1 MPEESATE
9 TLPPSIERV
18 LRHFRAMGR
27 EEKMQALVSYA
38 KKLEPLPAR
47 YAAIDRSNFA
57 IPECQ
62 TRVDIIP
69 EVHDG
74 KLHFYADVNTRESP
88 TIAAFLSILFSAVND
103 QPPSVA
109 LSLPGDM
116 ARRMMND
123 IGLGSRESG
132 LNAMVHRV
140 KRTAGEVVQG
150 SGGRVQ
156 GSGTASE
163 SISRPSGSC

>member
-1 MPEESATE
+1 MPDESVTE

-18 LRHFRAMGR
+18 LRHFRGMER

-74 KLHFYADVNTRESP
+74 KLHFYADVNIRESP
-88 TIAAFLSILFSAVND
+88 TIAAFLSILFSAVNE

-116 ARRMMND
+116 ARRMMHD

-132 LNAMVHRV
+132 LNAMVQRV
-140 KRTAGEVVQG
+140 KRTAGEVLQG

-156 GSGTASE
+156 GSGTT
-163 SISRPSGSC
+163 SG

>member
-1 MPEESATE
+1 
-9 TLPPSIERV
+9 
-18 LRHFRAMGR
+18 MGR
-27 EEKMQALVSYA
+27 EEKMQSLVSYA
-38 KKLEPLPAR
+38 KKLEPLPPR

-69 EVHDG
+69 EVNGG
-74 KLHFYADVNTRESP
+74 KLHFYADVNIRESP

-116 ARRMMND
+116 ARRMMHD
-123 IGLGSRESG
+123 IGLGSREAG
-132 LNAMVHRV
+132 LNAMVQRV
-140 KRTAGEVVQG
+140 KRTAGEVSEKQG
-150 SGGRVQ
+150 TGNREQETGT
-156 GSGTASE
+156 GS
-163 SISRPSGSC
+163 

>member
-27 EEKMQALVSYA
+27 EEKMQSLVSYA
-38 KKLEPLPAR
+38 KKLEPLPPR
-47 YAAIDRSNFA
+47 YAAIDRTNFA

-74 KLHFYADVNTRESP
+74 KLHFYADVNIRESP
-88 TIAAFLSILFSAVND
+88 TIAAFLAILFSAIND

-132 LNAMVHRV
+132 LNAMVQRV
-140 KRTAGEVVQG
+140 KKTAGEMGGKQETGNREQETGTG
-150 SGGRVQ
+150 SR
-156 GSGTASE
+156 E
-163 SISRPSGSC
+163 

>member
-1 MPEESATE
+1 
-9 TLPPSIERV
+9 
-18 LRHFRAMGR
+18 
-27 EEKMQALVSYA
+27 MQALVSYA
-38 KKLEPLPAR
+38 KKLEPLPPR
-47 YAAIDRSNFA
+47 YAAIDRSNFV

-69 EVHDG
+69 EIHDG
-74 KLHFYADVNTRESP
+74 KLHFYADVNIRESP
-88 TIAAFLSILFSAVND
+88 TIAAFLSILFSAVNG

-116 ARRMMND
+116 ARRMMHD

-132 LNAMVHRV
+132 LNAMVQRV
-140 KRTAGEVVQG
+140 KRTASEVLQG

-156 GSGTASE
+156 GSG
-163 SISRPSGSC
+163 SGNGS